1 MLQWQYYRFKI
12 ANVWGYGVIFIA
24 LSLSSSMTETQI
36 IKLSKKWLLVGSI
49 VGAAIQAVIEVVQ
62 KYVI

>member
-1 MLQWQYYRFKI
+1 MM
-12 ANVWGYGVIFIA
+12 FIA
-24 LSLSSSMTETQI
+24 LFLSNRMTETQI

-49 VGAAIQAVIEVVQ
+49 IGAAIRAVIEVVQ